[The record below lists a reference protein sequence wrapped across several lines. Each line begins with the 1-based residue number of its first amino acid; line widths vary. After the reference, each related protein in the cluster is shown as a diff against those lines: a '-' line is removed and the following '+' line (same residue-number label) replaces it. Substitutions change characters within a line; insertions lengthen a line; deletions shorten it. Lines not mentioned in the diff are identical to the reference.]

1 VGDFDRGLRRFQK
14 ISIVGIS
21 IIMAAGIV
29 IASLWNTETATIKF
43 ELARLVAQAILIVLG
58 GALLNLVAR
67 EYQLRQTQVEARKE
81 IVASV
86 LGRTLNA
93 SNGVK
98 ERDDCPERR
107 PLRAV
112 GDRRDVLSQPYD
124 GQMLAINDLQLEFE
138 G

>member
-1 VGDFDRGLRRFQK
+1 VLADDTYYERVGDFDRGLRRFQK
-14 ISIVGIS
+14 ISIVVGIS
-21 IIMAAGIV
+21 IIIAAGIV

-58 GALLNLVAR
+58 EALLNLVAR

-93 SNGVK
+93 YNGVK
-98 ERDDCPERR
+98 RAQRLPRAQALKSRR
-107 PLRAV
+107 
-112 GDRRDVLSQPYD
+112 
-124 GQMLAINDLQLEFE
+124 
-138 G
+138 